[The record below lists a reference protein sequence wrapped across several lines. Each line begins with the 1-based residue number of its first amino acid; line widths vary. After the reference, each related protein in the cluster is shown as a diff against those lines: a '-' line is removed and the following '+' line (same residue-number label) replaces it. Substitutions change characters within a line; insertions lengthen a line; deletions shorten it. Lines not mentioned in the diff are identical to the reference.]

1 MGKFSGAASVNK
13 ELANIQKQALAQTP
27 VPQQE
32 PAAAPDESAFLEPSG
47 LMAKLKAPTPTPEVE
62 QDVAAG
68 VDAGIQEGLAIE
80 AEAQRPAHQI
90 KPLRERA
97 QEFGRVDRWLRPV
110 STNPTGDGG
119 IMNRAK
125 AMAANAQSGTLAPS
139 VTPAPG
145 SPTFQA
151 VKEGQTGPEVAEVA
165 ASEAEGSLIAAINR
179 AGAVEYKGHKA
190 VPNAQYSAIASA
202 VTENMIADLA
212 YGQDAEGIDPIAEA
226 LGETE
231 DAAQKNVATKFSKAA
246 GNARL
251 GQQIHQ
257 EYQRSQGVAAPDKL
271 PQKEAETLGDAYKEM
286 WARTNPNLVNR
297 FVDPSTRQAYYQ
309 LTAEGQRSMEA
320 GATDRKRMFPK
331 ANVRPSKTPLPEGQL
346 PGDIGQN
353 VTKKVSGRVGSQ
365 QFGGVIQE
373 ATRNLATVPN
383 VVDKQRAKILYSTIL
398 PVLAS
403 GDHTTWQA
411 EINNFGPSKLQKY
424 AAALKDQQRRQATDP
439 NFDEEPYSPDAVLA
453 SLTDKI
459 AQEVRA
465 VAMERN
471 GANYLTY
478 GIQAYNG
485 RIAPQQT
492 FFDPTSSKA
501 VRFVTRNAVPARA
514 TPGSRIDKNLRQ
526 MYAMMLVKGADSK
539 LPDGRDIALTEA
551 TPQLE
556 AWGDRLTEALA
567 MTDEQYEAV
576 SQAIE
581 QGVALTDPNFPQF
594 DGLNLD
600 PNQDAELIAQIEKKG
615 EDGPHFIDGLI
626 DFAKYI
632 KARRDGKPHHSYF
645 NAYIDGKTNGL
656 ASNGIQMGH
665 LGTAEATGVVR
676 KNVQELLD
684 EGDIRDQLKD
694 IAVESIRDGW
704 DGNVAE
710 FEAELNDVAEQLFS
724 YRNFNKAT
732 TMTFGYGK
740 EISSFKKDIEDTL
753 GLLSEE
759 KADDGST
766 YNTSL
771 DTVDKHMTRA
781 ELAET
786 LLNKYEPALRQVL
799 SDDALDSR
807 ALMRSA
813 AMLHSAT
820 NTLFSIKSYT
830 GMDLNFGRDVSLGAD
845 AATETRYKITD
856 QEAGDARPAVQHYET
871 EATSAAARNLHGD
884 VVPGEY
890 AYGGSVPGPVQS
902 LDAATVALTS
912 SGKSWD
918 KLKAKSMGNPY
929 LHSIYDAFKMDAM
942 GYDTV
947 MEEVNKNWLN
957 SAMNWSYLEETQK
970 AVEKASKDFAAKA
983 KERGLNSALTPNEA
997 LYMNWALEQ
1006 HPTQSGKKMMKNL
1019 VNKMSKVAYKGTND
1033 EKFQQAMQFSFKMQ
1047 KEMQAVGYD
1056 VNNPPANPTMGQL
1069 YTFVKVLGAELNVR
1083 QRLGKAV
1090 QKTNNNKKELKREI
1104 LKRGYKT
1111 PSGEMIALQYYAH

>member
-1 MGKFSGAASVNK
+1 MGKFSAASNVNR
-13 ELANIQKQALAQTP
+13 ELENIRDLAEAEVP
-27 VPQQE
+27 VKPQPE
-32 PAAAPDESAFLEPSG
+32 
-47 LMAKLKAPTPTPEVE
+47 PTPE
-62 QDVAAG
+62 
-68 VDAGIQEGLAIE
+68 AGIQDTAPEAPPVETKAGQSAIDALLAAPVQEGIEQGLAVE
-80 AEAQRPAHQI
+80 QEAQRPAHQI

-97 QEFGRVDRWLRPV
+97 QEFSRVDRWLRPV
-110 STNPTGDGG
+110 STKPTGDGG
-119 IMNRAK
+119 IMNRAR
-125 AMAANAQSGTLAPS
+125 AMATNAMTGKLTP
-139 VTPAPG
+139 VITPAPG

-151 VKEGQTGPEVAEVA
+151 QKEGRSGPEVADVA
-165 ASEAEGSLIAAINR
+165 AQEAEGSLIAAINR
-179 AGAVEYKGHKA
+179 AGAVEKVGNKS
-190 VPNAQYSAIASA
+190 VPNQQYSAIASA

-212 YGQDAEGIDPIAEA
+212 YGQDVEGIDPIAEA
-226 LGETE
+226 LGESE
-231 DAAQKNVATKFSKAA
+231 DAVQRNTATKFSKAA

-257 EYQRSQGVAAPDKL
+257 EYQRAQGIPTPEKL
-271 PQKEAETLGDAYKEM
+271 PPKEAETLGDAYKEM

-297 FVDPSTRQAYYQ
+297 FVDPGTRQAYYQ

-320 GATDRKRMFPK
+320 GAVERKRMFPK
-331 ANVRPSKTPLPEGQL
+331 ANVRPSKTPLPQGQL

-353 VTKKVSGRVGSQ
+353 VTKRVSGKVGKQ
-365 QFGGVIQE
+365 QFSNTIQE

-398 PVLAS
+398 PVLLS
-403 GDHTTWQA
+403 GDHNTWMA
-411 EINNFGPSKLQKY
+411 EINNFGPSKLKKY
-424 AAALKDQQRRQATDP
+424 AAALKDQQRKKATDP
-439 NFDEEPYSPDAVLA
+439 DFDEEPYNPDQVLA

-514 TPGSRIDKNLRQ
+514 TPGSRIEKNLRQ

-539 LPDGRDIALTEA
+539 LPEGRDLAVTEA

-567 MTDEQYEAV
+567 MSDAEYEAI

-581 QGVALTDPNFPQF
+581 QGIPLTDPNFPKF
-594 DGLNLD
+594 NGLNLD
-600 PNQDAELIAQIEKKG
+600 PQQDAELIKAIESKG

-632 KARRDGKPHHSYF
+632 KAKRDGKPHHSYF

-665 LGTAEATGVVR
+665 MGTAKATGVFR
-676 KNVQELLD
+676 HNVQELLD
-684 EGDIRDQLKD
+684 EGDLRDQLKNL
-694 IAVESIRDGW
+694 AVESIRDGW

-710 FEAELNDVAEQLFS
+710 YEAELNDVAEALYS

-740 EISSFKKDIEDTL
+740 EIQSFKKDIEDYL
-753 GLLSEE
+753 GLISEE
-759 KADDGST
+759 RVDDGTT
-766 YNTSL
+766 YNSSL
-771 DTVDKHMTRA
+771 AALDEKMSRS
-781 ELAET
+781 ELAGT
-786 LLNKYEPALRQVL
+786 LLNKYEQSLREVL

-820 NTLFSIKSYT
+820 NSLFSIKSYT
-830 GMDLNFGRDVSLGAD
+830 GMDLNFGRDVSLGAEE
-845 AATETRYKITD
+845 AETTRYKIAD
-856 QEAGDARPAVQHYET
+856 EEGGDARPAVQHYQT
-871 EATSAAARNLHGD
+871 EATSSAARNLHGD
-884 VVPGEY
+884 LVPGEY

-912 SGKSWD
+912 SGRSWD

-947 MEEVNKNWLN
+947 MEEVNKNWLDA
-957 SAMNWSYLEETQK
+957 SMNWSYLEETQK
-970 AVEKASKDFAAKA
+970 AVERTSKEFADYA
-983 KERGLNSALTPNEA
+983 KERGLGSTLTPNERV
-997 LYMNWALEQ
+997 YMDWALEM

-1019 VNKMSKVAYKGTND
+1019 VNKMSKVAYQGTNE
-1033 EKFQQAMQFSFKMQ
+1033 EKFQQAIKFSFKM
-1047 KEMQAVGYD
+1047 KEEMKKIGYD
-1056 VNNPPANPTMGQL
+1056 TDKPPVQPTMQQL
-1069 YTFVKVLGAELNVR
+1069 YVFVKTLGAELNVR
-1083 QRLGKAV
+1083 QRLGKAI

-1111 PSGEMIALQYYAH
+1111 PSGERIALQYYAH

>member
-1 MGKFSGAASVNK
+1 MGKFSVGASTNQ
-13 ELANIQKQALAQTP
+13 ELDNIRKQAIAQTP
-27 VPQQE
+27 VPQDVK
-32 PAAAPDESAFLEPSG
+32 PAAPDETAFSG
-47 LMAKLKAPTPTPEVE
+47 SPLMARLRGDAPAPPPPADVTQEVE
-62 QDVAAG
+62 
-68 VDAGIQEGLAIE
+68 AGIQQGLAVE
-80 AEAQRPAHQI
+80 EEAQRGAHQI

-97 QEFGRVDRWLRPV
+97 QQMGRVDRWLRPV
-110 STNPTGDGG
+110 TTNPTGDGG

-125 AMAANAQSGTLAPS
+125 AMANNASTGKLTPV

-145 SPTFQA
+145 SPTFLA
-151 VKEGQTGPEVAEVA
+151 TKEGRTQPEIASVA
-165 ASEAEGSLIAAINR
+165 AEEAEGSLIAAINR
-179 AGAVEYKGHKA
+179 ANAVVYQGNKA
-190 VPNAQYSAIASA
+190 VPNPQYSAIASA

-212 YGQDAEGIDPIAEA
+212 YGQEAEGVDPLAEA

-231 DAAQKNVATKFSKAA
+231 EEAKKNVATKFSKAA

-257 EYQRSQGVAAPDKL
+257 EYQRAQGVSVPEKL

-297 FVDPSTRQAYYQ
+297 FVDPPTRQAYYQ
-309 LTAEGQRSMEA
+309 LTAEGQRAMEA

-331 ANVRPSKTPLPEGQL
+331 ANVRPSKTPLPKGQL

-353 VTKKVSGRVGSQ
+353 VTKRVSGRVGNQ
-365 QFGGVIQE
+365 QFGGVIEE

-411 EINNFGPSKLQKY
+411 EINNFGPSKLKKY
-424 AAALKDQQRRQATDP
+424 AAALKDQQRRQATQPD
-439 NFDEEPYSPDAVLA
+439 FDEEPYNPDEVLRA
-453 SLTDKI
+453 LTDKI

-514 TPGSRIDKNLRQ
+514 TPGSRIEKNLRQ

-539 LPDGRDIALTEA
+539 LPEGRDLALTQA
-551 TPQLE
+551 SPQLE

-567 MTDEQYEAV
+567 MTDEQYEAI

-581 QGVALTDPNFPQF
+581 QGMPLTDPNFPEVSP
-594 DGLNLD
+594 LALD
-600 PNQDAELIAQIEKKG
+600 PEADAELISAIESKG

-632 KARRDGKPHHSYF
+632 KAKRDDRPYHSYF

-665 LGTAEATGVVR
+665 LGTAKATGVFR

-684 EGDIRDQLKD
+684 EGDLRDQLKNL
-694 IAVESIRDGW
+694 AVESIRDGW
-704 DGNVAE
+704 DGNVDE
-710 FEAELNDVAEQLFS
+710 YQNELNDVAEQLFS

-753 GLLSEE
+753 GLLAEE
-759 KADDGST
+759 KLDDGST

-771 DTVDKHMTRA
+771 ETLDGHMSRT

-786 LLNKYEPALRQVL
+786 LLNKYEQSLREVL

-820 NTLFSIKSYT
+820 NSLFSIKSYT
-830 GMDLNFGRDVSLGAD
+830 GMDLHFGRDVTLGAD
-845 AATETRYKITD
+845 AGSSSRYKIA
-856 QEAGDARPAVQHYET
+856 QEGEPDARPAVQHYET

-884 VVPGEY
+884 IVPGEY

-947 MEEVNKNWLN
+947 MEEVNKNWLD

-970 AVEKASKDFAAKA
+970 AVERTSKEFQQKV
-983 KERGLNSALTPNEA
+983 KERGLDSQLTPNEA
-997 LYMNWALEQ
+997 LYMNWALEM
-1006 HPTQSGKKMMKNL
+1006 HDTQSGSKMMKNL
-1019 VNKMSKVAYKGTND
+1019 VNKMSKVAYKGDND
-1033 EKFQQAMQFSFKMQ
+1033 QKFKQALDFSGKLAN
-1047 KEMQAVGYD
+1047 EMRKVGYN
-1056 VNNPPANPTMGQL
+1056 VAKPPANPTMLHL
-1069 YTFVKVLGAELNVR
+1069 YTFVKTLGAELNTR
-1083 QRLGKAV
+1083 QRLGKAI

-1104 LKRGYKT
+1104 LRRGYKT
-1111 PSGEMIALQYYAH
+1111 PSGETIALQYYAH